1 MTPYRV
7 THHLR
12 ISTAAS
18 DTAAAAPSCSVCS
31 WVCGVHNLSLVS
43 VPKKYLA
50 VEEASEGLGTIW

>member
-12 ISTAAS
+12 ISTTPS
-18 DTAAAAPSCSVCS
+18 NNAAAAPSYSVWS
-31 WVCGVHNLSLVS
+31 WVCGVHNLSLVC